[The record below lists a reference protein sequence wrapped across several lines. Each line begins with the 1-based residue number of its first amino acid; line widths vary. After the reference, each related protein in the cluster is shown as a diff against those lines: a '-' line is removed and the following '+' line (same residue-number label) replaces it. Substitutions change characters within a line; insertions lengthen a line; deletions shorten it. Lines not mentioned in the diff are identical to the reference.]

1 MWPPARSVA
10 SNSNPGADRADTRTL
25 VRAAGSMSRPMRS
38 AVPAASGSKT
48 DSHQLSG
55 PRTVQQPLYHS
66 TASFLPSTGSPV
78 ERTPA
83 HDETE
88 TPTDVGP
95 EDVLPRPMLDV
106 PDSVCGNLREPSGRR
121 GRGERSQ
128 CAHGDDL
135 GPGCESGPS
144 ARLVPPRRIRR
155 SDAGRMAG
163 PRRANSRSLAREAE
177 ARALMPQRR
186 PDTLGPGERCL
197 PVSLPG
203 SINSGRGTQTTIGTD
218 HRSGAEGSWPS
229 L

>member
-1 MWPPARSVA
+1 
-10 SNSNPGADRADTRTL
+10 
-25 VRAAGSMSRPMRS
+25 MSSPMRS
-38 AVPAASGSKT
+38 AVRAASGSKT
-48 DSHQLSG
+48 DSPPVIRAENRPITALSFDC
-55 PRTVQQPLYHS
+55 VV
-66 TASFLPSTGSPV
+66 LPSTGSPV

-95 EDVLPRPMLDV
+95 EDVLPRPMVDV

-121 GRGERSQ
+121 GRGERPQ

-163 PRRANSRSLAREAE
+163 PRRANLRSLPPEGQD
-177 ARALMPQRR
+177 RALMRER
-186 PDTLGPGERCL
+186 LPDTLGRDDRCL
-197 PVSLPG
+197 RV
-203 SINSGRGTQTTIGTD
+203 
-218 HRSGAEGSWPS
+218 PS
-229 L
+229 PALYHFG